1 MLGHAS
7 LIGLV
12 EDSDEDFVAF
22 VRLARKEVPD
32 VEIVRWTSAEDLLQA
47 SEDGAPRPDVV
58 VADLNLPGID
68 GAELVRR
75 LRAAP
80 ETRAIPV
87 FVLSGSERQRDIDRC
102 YAAGANAY
110 LTKPGSLVELRA
122 LVRMLFRT
130 MSTFKAP
137 SQPVARISGADEPA
151 EDGAARDERAV
162 PEIDQ
167 DEIDAARDAYEAEL
181 RAERDRERS
190 ARERAEALQRL
201 TARLANVGDERDV
214 ERELVDALSAR
225 PGRPGVRIVTSAAES
240 EIHSPMFMPDPF
252 GAGTIAMF
260 PLLGHAGA
268 RHGTLRVHA
277 PVELDEDDEAFLHAA
292 VSLTGQALARVAR
305 LREITHRARTAAAD
319 LPSARWWGDALD
331 RALTR
336 SRRSGQPLTIVVVLP
351 RDQDRFDEQHGP
363 VQGDARLLAL
373 IDGWRSVGID
383 LLSPSGA
390 ERWTALVEGPLDE
403 ASALARQVI
412 ADLGGPPTFV
422 WGAAQW
428 DRREDGEALLFRAAT
443 AVVRAGER
451 V

>member
-1 MLGHAS
+1 MLGQAS

-22 VRLARKEVPD
+22 VRLARKEVPG
-32 VEIVRWTSAEDLLQA
+32 VEIVRWTSAEELLREGEA
-47 SEDGAPRPDVV
+47 GAPRPDVI

-80 ETRAIPV
+80 QTRSIPV

-137 SQPVARISGADEPA
+137 SPVAVSGPDAPRGEAGEGEEPA
-151 EDGAARDERAV
+151 ATAAV
-162 PEIDQ
+162 DQ
-167 DEIDAARDAYEAEL
+167 EEIDAARDAYEAEL
-181 RAERDRERS
+181 RGERDRERA

-214 ERELVDALSAR
+214 ERELVDALTER

-240 EIHSPMFMPDPF
+240 EIHAPMFMPDPF

-260 PLLGHAGA
+260 PLVGHAGA

-277 PVELDEDDEAFLHAA
+277 PLELGEDDEAFLHAA
-292 VSLTGQALARVAR
+292 VSLTGQALARVGR
-305 LREITHRARTAAAD
+305 LRELAHRARTAAAD
-319 LPSARWWGDALD
+319 LPSAQWWAAALEG
-331 RALTR
+331 ALAR
-336 SRRSGQPLTIVVVLP
+336 SRRSGQSLTLVVVLP

-373 IDGWRSVGID
+373 LDGWRAVGID
-383 LLSPSGA
+383 LISPSGA
-390 ERWTALVEGPLDE
+390 ERWVALVEGTLDE
-403 ASALARQVI
+403 AGALASEVI
-412 ADLGGPPTFV
+412 AALGGLPTFV

-443 AVVRAGER
+443 AVARAADAA
-451 V
+451 

>member
-22 VRLARKEVPD
+22 VRLARREVPD
-32 VEIVRWTSAEDLLQA
+32 VEIVRWTSAEDLLAQREA
-47 SEDGAPRPDVV
+47 GGPRPDVV

-80 ETRAIPV
+80 ETRSIPV
-87 FVLSGSERQRDIDRC
+87 FVLSGSDRQRDIDRC

-137 SQPVARISGADEPA
+137 SQPAVVP
-151 EDGAARDERAV
+151 EDGQPATQRGDHDTAGEATG
-162 PEIDQ
+162 IDQ
-167 DEIDAARDAYEAEL
+167 QEIDAARDAYEAEL

-201 TARLANVGDERDV
+201 TARLANAGDERDV

-260 PLLGHAGA
+260 PLVGHAGA

-277 PVELDEDDEAFLHAA
+277 PVELGEDDEAFLHAA
-292 VSLTGQALARVAR
+292 VSLAGQALARVAR
-305 LREITHRARTAAAD
+305 LRQIAHRARTAAAD
-319 LPSARWWGDALD
+319 LPSAQWWGEALD
-331 RALTR
+331 GAITR
-336 SRRSGQPLTIVVVLP
+336 SRRSGQPLTLVVVLP
-351 RDQDRFDEQHGP
+351 RDQDEFDALHGP
-363 VQGDARLLAL
+363 VQGDARLLDL
-373 IDGWRSVGID
+373 LDGWRSVGID

-403 ASALARQVI
+403 AGALARRVI
-412 ADLGGPPTFV
+412 AELGSAPTFV

-443 AVVRAGER
+443 AVARASE